1 MSSIKYIYVYI
12 EYIKSKSNNQ
22 NCKVKNNMKMIF
34 ATENFK
40 SLVPMFSMFHDQASA
55 LEAFLSKKWV
65 K

>member
-1 MSSIKYIYVYI
+1 
-12 EYIKSKSNNQ
+12 
-22 NCKVKNNMKMIF
+22 MIF

-40 SLVPMFSMFHDQASA
+40 TLLAMFSMFHDQASA